1 MYDDRAAGGNRE
13 QPFIDMMHDFMEAH
27 HDSPASTE
35 SFVAIAEKHMTKQM
49 DLQRNGHLDW
59 FFDEWV
65 YGTQVP
71 HYDFKYHLQPAEGGK
86 IRIRAEIT
94 QSAVDEHFAMLVPV
108 FGDFGNGMIRLGQL
122 AIAGNSSRTVD
133 FIVDRQPKKVAL
145 NAYKDILER

>member
-1 MYDDRAAGGNRE
+1 
-13 QPFIDMMHDFMEAH
+13 
-27 HDSPASTE
+27 
-35 SFVAIAEKHMTKQM
+35 M

-71 HYDFKYHLQPAEGGK
+71 RYDFKYQLQPAEGGK
-86 IRIRAEIT
+86 TRIHAEIT

-108 FGDFGNGMIRLGQL
+108 FGDFGNGMMRLGQL
-122 AIAGNSSRTVD
+122 AIAGNSTRTVD